1 MKYEARKQLQ
11 ASELS
16 ARHKEFAQTR
26 VRPNNN
32 AEYFAAMT
40 KAISRAG
47 LNWKVIENK
56 WSGFLTAFEGFDIDR
71 VAQYNDEDVDRLM
84 CDKGI
89 VRNRQKI
96 LAIIRNAQELQK
108 IVRQHESIA
117 SYLNSLTK
125 SGEEGAIT
133 TLSERFAHLGPATAA
148 IFLWL
153 VGFYLPDRASYMINK
168 YGPDP
173 D

>member
-1 MKYEARKQLQ
+1 MIGCQ
-11 ASELS
+11 AEEESETSS
-16 ARHKEFAQTR
+16 ATSGSTLDVVKERGELKCGVNDNLT
-26 VRPNNN
+26 
-32 AEYFAAMT
+32 
-40 KAISRAG
+40 
-47 LNWKVIENK
+47 
-56 WSGFLTAFEGFDIDR
+56 GFGVVMPDGSFEGFDIDR
-71 VAQYNDEDVDRLM
+71 VAEYNDEDVDRLM

-96 LAIIRNAQELQK
+96 LAIISNAQELQK

-168 YGPDP
+168 YGADP
-173 D
+173 E